1 MNAKIPIL
9 LEAKAE
15 NSKFHSDGW
24 PGSRLGDAHALARS
38 QYAVNVN

>member
-1 MNAKIPIL
+1 MNAKLPIL

-15 NSKFHSDGW
+15 KSKFHSDGW
-24 PGSRLGDAHALARS
+24 PASRLGVAHALARS